1 MSTIMVT
8 TKHETSTTMIVNTTQ
23 TIDINEKFC
32 NVVIMISVRMT
43 VEMTTLYFI
52 TSLTVWCKILIV
64 ENIDESGLRS
74 KKVDKCQ

>member
-8 TKHETSTTMIVNTTQ
+8 TKHETSTTMIVKTTQ
-23 TIDINEKFC
+23 TIDISEKFC